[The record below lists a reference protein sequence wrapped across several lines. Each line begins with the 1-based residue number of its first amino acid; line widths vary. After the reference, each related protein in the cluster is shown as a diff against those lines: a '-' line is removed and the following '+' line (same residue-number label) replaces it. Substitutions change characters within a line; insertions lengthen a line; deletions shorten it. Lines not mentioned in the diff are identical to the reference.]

1 MPISRFTVTANV
13 GSSRFAV
20 MQLAE
25 VADDHEVVRQSLERT
40 VSVVVSSEDPKLR
53 PVTLMELPPVS
64 GELPTT

>member
-1 MPISRFTVTANV
+1 
-13 GSSRFAV
+13 
-20 MQLAE
+20 MQLAQ

>member
-1 MPISRFTVTANV
+1 
-13 GSSRFAV
+13 
-20 MQLAE
+20 MQLAQ

-64 GELPTT
+64 GELPTTWQMEKHLQLPVPDHTMDR